1 MSAAP
6 GSPGQAGIPSEG
18 VGTNMHA
25 IKPIEYLISERPL
38 VVRRRVK
45 WGECD
50 PAGVVYTATFADYVI
65 AAAELFYGA
74 LFGTTPQLAKS
85 EQQFGTPS
93 RALSFDF
100 LRSLRPDE
108 EFDMTVRVAEVR
120 SRTYVLDIAAT
131 TPRGEAVFNARLT
144 PVCVAR
150 PERRSIDIPPAFRQA
165 LLDYQRD
172 CGAPTTIQEET
183 P

>member
-1 MSAAP
+1 VSA
-6 GSPGQAGIPSEG
+6 S
-18 VGTNMHA
+18 T
-25 IKPIEYLISERPL
+25 PIEYLLGERPL
-38 VVRRRVK
+38 TVRRRVK

-65 AAAELFYGA
+65 SAAELFYGA
-74 LFGTTPQLAKS
+74 LFGTLPQQAKD
-85 EQQFGTPS
+85 ELGFGTPS

-100 LRSLRPDE
+100 VRSLRPDE
-108 EFDMTVRVAEVR
+108 EFDMTVRVADVR

-131 TPRGEAVFNARLT
+131 TPHGEPVFNALLT

-150 PERRSIDIPPAFRQA
+150 PERRSIDIPPVFRQT

-172 CGAPTTIQEET
+172 CGGRPAT

>member
-1 MSAAP
+1 MSA
-6 GSPGQAGIPSEG
+6 I
-18 VGTNMHA
+18 M
-25 IKPIEYLISERPL
+25 PIEYLIGERPL
-38 VVRRRVK
+38 IVRRRVK

-50 PAGVVYTATFADYVI
+50 PAGVVYTATFADYAI

-74 LFGTTPQLAKS
+74 LLGTTPQQAKN
-85 EQQFGTPS
+85 ELGFGTPS

-100 LRSLRPDE
+100 LRSLKPDE
-108 EFDMTVRVAEVR
+108 EFDMTVYVAEVR

-131 TPRGEAVFNARLT
+131 TPQGEPVFNARLT

-172 CGAPTTIQEET
+172 CGAPSTHQEET

>member
-1 MSAAP
+1 M
-6 GSPGQAGIPSEG
+6 
-18 VGTNMHA
+18 TA
-25 IKPIEYLISERPL
+25 ITPIEYLVSERPL
-38 VVRRRVK
+38 TVRRRVK

-65 AAAELFYGA
+65 GAAELFYGA
-74 LFGTTPQLAKS
+74 LLGTTPQRAKN
-85 EQQFGTPS
+85 ELGFGTPS

-108 EFDMTVRVAEVR
+108 EFDMTVYVAEVR
-120 SRTYVLDIAAT
+120 SRTYVLHIAAT
-131 TPRGEAVFNARLT
+131 TPQGEPVFNARLT

-150 PERRSIDIPPAFRQA
+150 PERRSIEIPPAFRQA

-172 CGAPTTIQEET
+172 CGSPPTTQDET

>member
-1 MSAAP
+1 VSAP
-6 GSPGQAGIPSEG
+6 
-18 VGTNMHA
+18 V
-25 IKPIEYLISERPL
+25 PIEYLLSERPL
-38 VVRRRVK
+38 TVRRRVR

-50 PAGVVYTATFADYVI
+50 PAGVVYTATFADYAI
-65 AAAELFYGA
+65 SAAELFYGA
-74 LFGTTPQLAKS
+74 LFGTTPQRAKS
-85 EQQFGTPS
+85 DLGFGTPS
-93 RALSFDF
+93 RALSFEF
-100 LRSLRPDE
+100 LRSLRPDD

-120 SRTYVLDIAAT
+120 SRTYVLDIAGT
-131 TPRGEAVFNARLT
+131 TPQGEPVFNARLT

-172 CGAPTTIQEET
+172 GGGALPTSTTQDA

>member
-1 MSAAP
+1 MS
-6 GSPGQAGIPSEG
+6 
-18 VGTNMHA
+18 VL
-25 IKPIEYLISERPL
+25 KPLEYLISERPL

-50 PAGVVYTATFADYVI
+50 PAGVVYTATFADYAI
-65 AAAELFYGA
+65 CAAELFYGA
-74 LFGTTPQLAKS
+74 LFGTTPQRAKR
-85 EQQFGTPS
+85 EHEFGTPS

-100 LRSLRPDE
+100 MRSLRPDE
-108 EFDMTVRVAEVR
+108 EFDMTVRVADVR

-131 TPRGEAVFNARLT
+131 TPQGEPVFNARLT
-144 PVCVAR
+144 PICVAR
-150 PERRSIDIPPAFRQA
+150 PERRAIEIPADFRQA

-172 CGAPTTIQEET
+172 CGGAPAASLSEDET

>member
-1 MSAAP
+1 MSAT
-6 GSPGQAGIPSEG
+6 
-18 VGTNMHA
+18 V
-25 IKPIEYLISERPL
+25 PIEYLVGERPL
-38 VVRRRVK
+38 TVRRRVR

-65 AAAELFYGA
+65 SAAELFYGA
-74 LFGTTPQLAKS
+74 LFGTTPQRAKS
-85 EQQFGTPS
+85 EQGFGTPT

-120 SRTYVLDIAAT
+120 ARTYVLQVAAT
-131 TPRGEAVFNARLT
+131 TPQGEPVFNALLT

-172 CGAPTTIQEET
+172 CGGAHPEEDS

>member
-1 MSAAP
+1 MSA
-6 GSPGQAGIPSEG
+6 I
-18 VGTNMHA
+18 M
-25 IKPIEYLISERPL
+25 PIEYLISERPL
-38 VVRRRVK
+38 IVRRRVK

-50 PAGVVYTATFADYVI
+50 PAGVVYTATFADYAI

-74 LFGTTPQLAKS
+74 LLGTTPQQAKNDLG
-85 EQQFGTPS
+85 FGTPS

-100 LRSLRPDE
+100 LRSLKPDE
-108 EFDMTVRVAEVR
+108 EFDMTVGVAEVNR
-120 SRTYVLDIAAT
+120 RTYVLDIAAT
-131 TPRGEAVFNARLT
+131 TPQGEAVFNARLT

-172 CGAPTTIQEET
+172 CGIPTTIQQE
-183 P
+183 

>member
-1 MSAAP
+1 MSA
-6 GSPGQAGIPSEG
+6 I
-18 VGTNMHA
+18 T
-25 IKPIEYLISERPL
+25 PIEYLLSERPL
-38 VVRRRVK
+38 IVRRRVK

-74 LFGTTPQLAKS
+74 LLGATPQQAKN
-85 EQQFGTPS
+85 ELGFGTPS

-108 EFDMTVRVAEVR
+108 EFDMTVRVADVR
-120 SRTYVLDIAAT
+120 ERTYALNIAAT
-131 TPRGEAVFNARLT
+131 TPQGEQVFNARLT

-150 PERRSIDIPPAFRQA
+150 PERRSIAIPPAFRQA

-172 CGAPTTIQEET
+172 CGSPPTNLDET

>member
-1 MSAAP
+1 MTGP
-6 GSPGQAGIPSEG
+6 TI
-18 VGTNMHA
+18 V
-25 IKPIEYLISERPL
+25 EYLLSERPL
-38 VVRRRVK
+38 TVRRRVK

-65 AAAELFYGA
+65 SAAELFYGV
-74 LFGTTPQLAKS
+74 LFGTTPQRAKN
-85 EQQFGTPS
+85 ELGFGTPS

-100 LRSLRPDE
+100 QRSLRPDE
-108 EFDMTVRVAEVR
+108 DFDMTVRVADVR

-131 TPRGEAVFNARLT
+131 TPQGEPVFNARLT

-150 PERRSIDIPPAFRQA
+150 PERRSIDIPTAFRNA

-172 CGAPTTIQEET
+172 CSGASTTLTIQDDT

>member
-1 MSAAP
+1 MS
-6 GSPGQAGIPSEG
+6 IL
-18 VGTNMHA
+18 M
-25 IKPIEYLISERPL
+25 PIEYLLSERPL
-38 VVRRRVK
+38 IVRRRVK

-65 AAAELFYGA
+65 SAAELFYGA
-74 LFGTTPQLAKS
+74 LFGTTPQRAKS
-85 EQQFGTPS
+85 ELGFGTPS

-100 LRSLRPDE
+100 VRSLRPDE
-108 EFDMTVRVAEVR
+108 EFDMTVRVAEVHT
-120 SRTYVLDIAAT
+120 RTYVLDIAAT
-131 TPRGEAVFNARLT
+131 MPNGEPVFNARLT

-172 CGAPTTIQEET
+172 SGGLPATPTPQDDT